1 LPFDFM
7 RVLTFTKLYPNA
19 RMPLHGIFVARRVT
33 ALARALGQAVQVVAP
48 VPYYPKF
55 FPAKGEWAHLK
66 EVPAVE
72 ELHGLR
78 VHHPRYFNPPKVGM
92 ARYGHWMA
100 QGSRATVTRLLNNEF
115 PFDVIDAHFIYPDG
129 YAAIQLGQRLHR
141 PVVVTARGS
150 DITRNKHFSHI
161 RPLLSEVMRSATQL
175 IAVSEE
181 LRDDFLALG
190 ATPEKVHVIPNGIDT
205 DVFYPM
211 SQAEARKR
219 LGLFA
224 EDRWLV
230 SVGRLDHN
238 KGQWLILEALQQI
251 GVRELCQ
258 RRIKLALIG
267 QGEDYERLT
276 TISRAAGLEEIVYLA
291 GQLPPEK
298 ICTWYNAAD
307 AKILASQREGS
318 PNVVLEAL
326 ACGTPTIASRAGRN
340 AVVIEEGTNGL
351 LFPIGEASSL
361 KTALLQALEWRWD
374 REHIARKG
382 QQRSWEAVAQEVE
395 GVLRLAIKDK
405 PE

>member
-1 LPFDFM
+1 M
-7 RVLTFTKLYPNA
+7 KILTFTKLYPNA
-19 RMPLHGIFVARRVT
+19 QMPLHGIFVARRVA
-33 ALARALGQAVQVVAP
+33 ALARACGQQVQVVAP

-55 FPAKGEWAHLK
+55 LPGLGEWNQIK
-66 EVPAVE
+66 QVPEVE
-72 ELHGLR
+72 EQQGLR

-100 QGSRATVTRLLNNEF
+100 NGSRTTVTQLLHNGF
-115 PFDVIDAHFIYPDG
+115 PFEVIDAHFIYPDG
-129 YAAIQLGQRLHR
+129 YAAIRLGQRLHR

-150 DITRNKHFSHI
+150 DITRNKYFPHI
-161 RPLLSEVMRSATQL
+161 RPLLSEVMRAATQL

-205 DVFYPM
+205 ETFYPL
-211 SQAEARKR
+211 SQAEAKRR
-219 LGLFA
+219 LGLAA

-251 GVRELCQ
+251 GARELRQ

-267 QGEDYERLT
+267 QGEDHERLK
-276 TISRAAGLEEIVYLA
+276 TISRAAGLDDMVHLA
-291 GQLPPEK
+291 GQLAPEK

-307 AKILASQREGS
+307 VKILASSREGS

-326 ACGTPTIASRAGRN
+326 ACGTPTVASRAGRN
-340 AVVIEEGTNGL
+340 ALVIKEGTNGL
-351 LFPIGEASSL
+351 LFPVGEAESL
-361 KTALLQALEWRWD
+361 KTALLHALTRRWD
-374 REHIARKG
+374 RDQIARTG
-382 QQRSWEAVAQEVE
+382 QQRSWATVAQEVE
-395 GVLRLAIKDK
+395 KVLRLATEKK